1 MQSLRMPINL
11 MAQSMTN
18 QKNQQVRVPTNRNDL
33 LVEARVC
40 NFVMMGSPMF
50 LGSHDYK
57 GQ

>member
-1 MQSLRMPINL
+1 MPINL

-18 QKNQQVRVPTNRNDL
+18 QNNQQVRVPINRNYL

-40 NFVMMGSPMF
+40 NFVMMGSPMS
-50 LGSHDYK
+50 LGSHVYK

>member
-1 MQSLRMPINL
+1 MPINL

-18 QKNQQVRVPTNRNDL
+18 QNNEQVRVPINRNYL

-40 NFVMMGSPMF
+40 NFVMMGSPMS
-50 LGSHDYK
+50 LGSHVYK